1 MQSNFGAG
9 FLHLIPPGATRPI
22 LVAAMQSCGVDT
34 TFDIKPLHGQGNI
47 PIEHGRGKGKIE
59 IKTAMGRVDPDL
71 YAYAIYGST
80 DTVGEV
86 KGAEFEAFNVPGTS
100 PYTYTTSNAATFKM
114 DLGVFN
120 PSTFLWLTPVASG
133 PTTGQYSV
141 NTTTGV
147 YTFAAADEGK
157 ALKVCYSFT
166 SASTGKSI
174 PLTNNTMDSGPIF
187 QLQLFNQF
195 RQSTKTLSVLL
206 TACQASKLSMPFKLD
221 DWMLPSMDMVAQDDG
236 TGSFGLMTITG

>member
-1 MQSNFGAG
+1 MVVR
-9 FLHLIPPGATRPI
+9 L
-22 LVAAMQSCGVDT
+22 C
-34 TFDIKPLHGQGNI
+34 
-47 PIEHGRGKGKIE
+47 
-59 IKTAMGRVDPDL
+59 
-71 YAYAIYGST
+71 
-80 DTVGEV
+80 
-86 KGAEFEAFNVPGTS
+86 
-100 PYTYTTSNAATFKM
+100 
-114 DLGVFN
+114 
-120 PSTFLWLTPVASG
+120 
-133 PTTGQYSV
+133 SV
-141 NTTTGV
+141 REQV
-147 YTFAAADEGK
+147 
-157 ALKVCYSFT
+157 T